1 MTVPGGPT
9 WVIEDVLCARMRI
22 PKTTGRSIALAIQRA
37 LNRKGYRIIVTGGP
51 DDGRAKER

>member
-1 MTVPGGPT
+1 
-9 WVIEDVLCARMRI
+9 MRI